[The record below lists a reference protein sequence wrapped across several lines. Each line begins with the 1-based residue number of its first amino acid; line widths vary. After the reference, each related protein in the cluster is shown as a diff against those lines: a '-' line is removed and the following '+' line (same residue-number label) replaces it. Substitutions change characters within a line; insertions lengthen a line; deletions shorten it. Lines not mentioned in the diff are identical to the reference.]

1 MESRYISGV
10 LEDEINQKILLLEK
24 EDSSQRLL
32 SCHNLVRKAIEE
44 NAQIQSYRI
53 EHPNEKVPFS
63 VPRNRNR
70 GEIKNGIRD
79 IANAFAW
86 GRENFD
92 PKNFKESFVRG
103 IAGRITPSIYGG
115 KIAEYREKG
124 IRVKGSSVT
133 PPYPEKLVNYEI
145 PWFEESMGEH
155 LKNETKNRI
164 EPAIFAHF
172 HVARMH
178 PLVDGNGR
186 TSRTI
191 QDIILDHYNI
201 PLPVIQA
208 AERMFYYQLLDEA
221 IFAWKNRGGRD
232 SDEDLSKEERR
243 FYDFMAGKINIS
255 LDKILR
261 NCHRLI

>member
-1 MESRYISGV
+1 MKSGYISKG
-10 LEDEINQKILLLEK
+10 LESEINQRLLLLEK
-24 EDSSQRLL
+24 RDVPERVLCCRKL
-32 SCHNLVRKAIEE
+32 ARKAIEE

-53 EHPNEKVPFS
+53 EHPTEKVPFS

-70 GEIKNGIRD
+70 GEIKNGIED

-86 GRENFD
+86 GRKNFD
-92 PKNFKESFVRG
+92 PANFKESFVRG
-103 IAGRITPSIYGG
+103 IAGRINPYLYNSNT
-115 KIAEYREKG
+115 AEYRETG
-124 IRVKGSSVT
+124 TRVIGSSVT
-133 PPYPEKLVNYEI
+133 PPDPYKLIKYEI

-155 LKNETKNRI
+155 LKDETINKI

-172 HVARMH
+172 HVVRMH
-178 PLVDGNGR
+178 PFVDGNGR
-186 TSRTI
+186 TSRTF
-191 QDIILDHYNI
+191 QDVILDYYNI

-221 IFAWKNRGGRD
+221 IFAWKIKGGRN
-232 SDEDLSKEERR
+232 SDEDLSKEERL
-243 FYDFMAGKINIS
+243 FYDFMTGKINIS

>member
-1 MESRYISGV
+1 MKSRYVSEV
-10 LEDEINQKILLLEK
+10 LGEDINQKILLLEK

-32 SCHNLVRKAIEE
+32 SCHKLARKAIEE

-53 EHPNEKVPFS
+53 EHPNERVPFS

-70 GEIKNGIRD
+70 GEIKNGIED

-86 GRENFD
+86 GRKNFD
-92 PKNFKESFVRG
+92 PANFKESFVRG
-103 IAGRITPSIYGG
+103 IAGRITPSIYND
-115 KIAEYREKG
+115 KIAEYRETG
-124 IRVKGSSVT
+124 TRVTSSSVT
-133 PPYPEKLVNYEI
+133 PPDPYKLIKYEI

-155 LKNETKNRI
+155 LKDETINKI

-186 TSRTI
+186 TSRTF
-191 QDIILDHYNI
+191 QDVILDHYNI

-221 IFAWKNRGGRD
+221 IFAWKNREGRN
-232 SDEDLSKEERR
+232 SDKGLSKEERR

>member
-1 MESRYISGV
+1 MKSRYISEV
-10 LEDEINQKILLLEK
+10 LGNDINQKILLLEK
-24 EDSSQRLL
+24 GDIPERVLRCRKL
-32 SCHNLVRKAIEE
+32 ARKAIEE
-44 NAQIQSYRI
+44 NAQIQSHRI

-92 PKNFKESFVRG
+92 LENFKESFVRG
-103 IAGRITPSIYGG
+103 IAGRITPYLYKGNT
-115 KIAEYREKG
+115 AEYRETG
-124 IRVKGSSVT
+124 TRVTGSSVT
-133 PPYPEKLVNYEI
+133 PPDPYKLIKYEI

-155 LKNETKNRI
+155 LKDETINRI

-178 PLVDGNGR
+178 PFVDGNGR
-186 TSRTI
+186 TSRTL
-191 QDIILDHYNI
+191 QDVILDHYNI

-221 IFAWKNRGGRD
+221 IFAWKNRGSRD